1 MKRAACLLM
10 AVFLFL
16 SAGSLAPAAAKP
28 RSRTVRVAYPVQQGL
43 TNIDEY
49 GNYSGYSY
57 EYLQEIAQYTG
68 WDYEFV
74 QVEGTADERLIKL
87 MDMLEKGEIDL
98 MGDLTYSE
106 DMAKRFDYASHSY
119 GVSETVLQVPYDSV
133 LENAINSQI
142 QQTLTVAAPRKSKRS
157 KAELEDYCVMNLLTP
172 KYVYCDSVEE
182 QLEAVREGRAQVML
196 NTSFNY
202 VEGVR
207 TIAKFA
213 PKPMYFIMT
222 KGADPSMMEALNDAI
237 VSIEQADPTFANA
250 LYEKYFAPPH
260 ETLTLT
266 DEEKAYIESAG
277 TLKVGVMTNN
287 PPFQYDSGGAFKG
300 ITVDLL
306 AYITEK
312 TGLNFE
318 IIPYDSPQEVYDQA
332 GRGTVQIVAGMP
344 YSYNL
349 ASEQHLSMSR
359 PYISSSYIL
368 LMHQKGDE
376 NTIKGKRLAIIHSSS
391 YKGLFLGKAVYFDT
405 MDDCIRAVENG
416 DADYTYV
423 DSYTAQ
429 YYINMPQFSNLKM
442 IPQTYQ
448 ASKTCFGIVKSD
460 DTRLL
465 SILNRTISTI
475 SEVDMQAIIN
485 QNTIQKQPFS
495 LENLLRGYPV
505 ESVTIIVCV
514 MLLIIAC
521 LLLLLRQ
528 RVRRNKETSLEL
540 KKHFRVYALVNEYFM
555 EYDFRKN
562 TLIVSV
568 PPTEENEQP
577 KLLTYDA
584 NKPQATA
591 ASQQRL
597 DGFLA
602 IVKSRKDGLY
612 EEYLYCID
620 GKMHWLRLALE
631 TVYDQQEPMY
641 ILGKI
646 NIIDEEK
653 QEKDQ
658 LIQKAQLD
666 SLTHI
671 LNAETSRSRVME
683 SLASLTEGH
692 HGALLLIDIDY
703 FKTVNDT
710 YGHRQGD
717 QALAWVAQILRESV
731 RQSDVVGRPG
741 GDEFILYAAEMADV
755 STLED
760 LCQRLCATIQ
770 EHSRDSG
777 APFTISVGAAL
788 SHAGDEYGRLYERAD
803 QALYKAKENGRNRYT
818 INT

>member
-1 MKRAACLLM
+1 MKHAACLLM

-287 PPFQYDSGGAFKG
+287 PPFQYDSGSTFKG

-332 GRGTVQIVAGMP
+332 GRGAVQIVAGMP
-344 YSYNL
+344 YSYDL

-568 PPTEENEQP
+568 PPTKENEQP

-597 DGFLA
+597 DGFLT